1 MRKISN
7 PFEGKQGY
15 NCFGCCKDNPIGV
28 HMDFYEDGD
37 DIVSFWKPDGN
48 YQGWVNVLH
57 GGIQATLMDEIAGWV
72 VFRKL
77 QLMGVTSKLEVK
89 YKQPVLT
96 TELQLTLR
104 GRILKQVRNLVTVGV
119 TLENSHGRYVP
130 KPRLSIISSTRRSRR
145 RTASSDAIW
154 KETKSCFS

>member
-37 DIVSFWKPDGN
+37 DIVSFWKPNGN

-77 QLMGVTSKLEVK
+77 QL
-89 YKQPVLT
+89 
-96 TELQLTLR
+96 TLR

-119 TLENSHGRYVP
+119 TLENSHGE
-130 KPRLSIISSTRRSRR
+130 ICTEA
-145 RTASSDAIW
+145 TALYYLFDEKKS
-154 KETKSCFS
+154 KENGFVGCHLEGDEILL

>member
-15 NCFGCCKDNPIGV
+15 NCFGCCKDNPIGA

-96 TELQLTLR
+96 NELQLTLR
-104 GRILKQVRNLVTVGV
+104 GRILKQVRNLVTIGV
-119 TLENSHGRYVP
+119 TLENSHGE
-130 KPRLSIISSTRRSRR
+130 ICTEA
-145 RTASSDAIW
+145 TALYYLFDEKKS
-154 KETKSCFS
+154 KENGFVGCHLEGDEFLL

>member
-15 NCFGCCKDNPIGV
+15 NCFGCCKDNPIGA

-77 QLMGVTSKLEVK
+77 QLMGVTSK
-89 YKQPVLT
+89 
-96 TELQLTLR
+96 
-104 GRILKQVRNLVTVGV
+104 
-119 TLENSHGRYVP
+119 
-130 KPRLSIISSTRRSRR
+130 
-145 RTASSDAIW
+145 
-154 KETKSCFS
+154 

>member
-1 MRKISN
+1 ME
-7 PFEGKQGY
+7 F
-15 NCFGCCKDNPIGV
+15 F
-28 HMDFYEDGD
+28 EDGD

-89 YKQPVLT
+89 YKQPVRT

-119 TLENSHGRYVP
+119 TL
-130 KPRLSIISSTRRSRR
+130 
-145 RTASSDAIW
+145 
-154 KETKSCFS
+154 

>member
-77 QLMGVTSKLEVK
+77 QL
-89 YKQPVLT
+89 
-96 TELQLTLR
+96 TLR

-119 TLENSHGRYVP
+119 TLENSHGE
-130 KPRLSIISSTRRSRR
+130 ICTEA
-145 RTASSDAIW
+145 TALYYLFNEKQS
-154 KETKSCFS
+154 KENGFVGCHLEGDEILL